1 MNMFK
6 GLLFLHGHFTR
17 PEDIEDAPAAGRA
30 EYGARTAANDFV
42 HPLGNRAAS
51 AAWFGRD
58 PGTSPQAASQI
69 ASNTPDVPTARTAH
83 TMSSRKR
90 GGVLAHLLYLGGRPM
105 HAGHN
110 LDIEEPFE
118 QLGDD
123 DDIAPPAPRRTGAAV
138 RRVASTQTCTG

>member
-17 PEDIEDAPAAGRA
+17 PEDLDDAPVVGRI
-30 EYGARTAANDFV
+30 EYGAHTAAADFV
-42 HPLGNRAAS
+42 RPLGNRAAS
-51 AAWFGRD
+51 AGRFGRGMGKSTA
-58 PGTSPQAASQI
+58 PSSQI
-69 ASNTPDVPTARTAH
+69 VSRTRNLRPARTASPH
-83 TMSSRKR
+83 KPA
-90 GGVLAHLLYLGGRPM
+90 GFLAHLLYLGGRPM

-118 QLGDD
+118 QLASEDVLA
-123 DDIAPPAPRRTGAAV
+123 APAAHRRDAAA